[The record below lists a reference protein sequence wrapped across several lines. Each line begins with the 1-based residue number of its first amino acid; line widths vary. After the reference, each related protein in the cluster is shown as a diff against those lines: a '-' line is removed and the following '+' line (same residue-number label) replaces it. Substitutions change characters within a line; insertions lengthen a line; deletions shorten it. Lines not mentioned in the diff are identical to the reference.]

1 MPRFF
6 IEAPVSLQSS
16 QLQLIG
22 DDAHHIAA
30 VLRMK
35 EGQELVVCDGARTD
49 LHCRIVSISTG
60 QVELLILD
68 RSDNATEPAY
78 DVHLFQGLAKGD
90 KMEQIIQKSVEL
102 GVTHIT
108 PVICRRSVAL
118 VHEQDRSKKTLRW
131 NRIAAEAAK
140 QCGRGIQPQVA
151 EPLSYERCLIG
162 ASASNLALIPWEMER
177 EQTIRTELT
186 AFQDRLAGRAGGT
199 RPTISLIIGPEGG
212 LTEEEVAKARKVG
225 IRPVSLGRRIL
236 RTETAG
242 PAVLAMILYQF
253 DEF

>member
-6 IEAPVSLQSS
+6 IETPVSLQSS
-16 QLQLIG
+16 QLQLKG

-49 LHCRIVSISTG
+49 LLCRIVSVSPG

-68 RSDNATEPAY
+68 RTANATEPAY
-78 DVHLFQGLAKGD
+78 DVHLYQGLAKGD
-90 KMEQIIQKSVEL
+90 KMDQIIQKSVEL
-102 GVTHIT
+102 GVTRIT
-108 PVICRRSVAL
+108 PVICRRSVAQ
-118 VHEQDRSKKTLRW
+118 VHEQDRSKKMQRW
-131 NRIAAEAAK
+131 SRIAAEAAK
-140 QCGRGIQPQVA
+140 QCGRGIQPLVA
-151 EPLSYERCLIG
+151 EPLSFDACLSG
-162 ASASNLALIPWEMER
+162 AAASDLSLIPWEMER
-177 EQTIRTELT
+177 EQSIRTVLT
-186 AFQDRLAGRAGGT
+186 AFQDSLTGRTGGA

-212 LTEEEVAKARKVG
+212 LTEEEVAKARASG

>member
-1 MPRFF
+1 M
-6 IEAPVSLQSS
+6 QSGH
-16 QLQLIG
+16 LRLG
-22 DDAHHIAA
+22 GADAHHIAD

-35 EGQELVVCDGARTD
+35 EGQELIVCDGARTD
-49 LHCRIVSISTG
+49 LLCRIVSVSSG
-60 QVELLILD
+60 LVELQILEL
-68 RSDNATEPAY
+68 SANATEPAY
-78 DVHLFQGLAKGD
+78 DVHLYQGLAKGD
-90 KMEQIIQKSVEL
+90 KLEQVIQKSVEL
-102 GVTHIT
+102 GVARIT

-118 VHEQDRSKKTLRW
+118 VHEKDRGKKTLRW

-140 QCGRGIQPQVA
+140 QCGRGIQPVVA
-151 EPLSYERCLIG
+151 EPLSYDACLSD
-162 ASASNLALIPWEMER
+162 AAACDLALVPWEMER
-177 EQTIRTELT
+177 ADSIRTALA
-186 AFQDRLAGRAGGT
+186 AFQENLAGRAGGV

-212 LTEEEVAKARKVG
+212 LTEEEVDKARLAG